1 MSNPSQQQELQSQQA
16 FSQDEF
22 SALLS
27 KEFRPKTDQARSAV
41 ENAVKTLA
49 QQALENTV
57 TFSNDTYRTIQN
69 LIAGIDEKLSQQV
82 NQIIHHEEFQKLESA
97 WRGLN
102 YLVNNTE
109 TDEMLK
115 IRFMSISKQEL
126 GRTLKRFKGV
136 GWDQSPIFKKIYEEE
151 YGQFGGEPFGCL
163 VGDYYFDHSP
173 QDVELLSEMA
183 RIGAAAHCPFIT
195 GTAPSVMQMES
206 WQELANPRDLT

>member
-1 MSNPSQQQELQSQQA
+1 MSNQTQQHDQQAGQA

-22 SALLS
+22 SALLN

-41 ENAVKTLA
+41 ESAVKTLA

-69 LIAGIDEKLSQQV
+69 LIAGIDEQLSQQV

-97 WRGLN
+97 WRGLS

-109 TDEMLK
+109 TDKMLK

-126 GRTLKRFKGV
+126 GRTLKRYKGV
-136 GWDQSPIFKKIYEEE
+136 GWDQSPIFKKSTSRSTASSVASRLAASWATTTSTTARRTLSCWARWRASALR
-151 YGQFGGEPFGCL
+151 PT
-163 VGDYYFDHSP
+163 VRSSP
-173 QDVELLSEMA
+173 
-183 RIGAAAHCPFIT
+183 
-195 GTAPSVMQMES
+195 APRR
-206 WQELANPRDLT
+206 A

>member
-1 MSNPSQQQELQSQQA
+1 MSNPSQQQTQQSQET
-16 FSQDEF
+16 FREDEF
-22 SALLS
+22 SALLN

-41 ENAVKTLA
+41 ESAVKTLA

-57 TFSNDTYRTIQN
+57 TVSSDIYRTIQN

-82 NQIIHHEEFQKLESA
+82 NQIIHHEEFQTLESA

-102 YLVNNTE
+102 YLVSNTE

-115 IRFMSISKQEL
+115 IRFMSITKQEL
-126 GRTLKRFKGV
+126 SRTLKRHKGV

-173 QDVELLSEMA
+173 QDVELLGEMA
-183 RIGAAAHCPFIT
+183 RIGSASHCPFIA
-195 GTAPSVMQMES
+195 GTAPVSCRWS
-206 WQELANPRDLT
+206 PGRNLPIRAI

>member
-1 MSNPSQQQELQSQQA
+1 MSNQTQQHDQQAGQA

-22 SALLS
+22 SALLN

-41 ENAVKTLA
+41 ESAVKTLA

-69 LIAGIDEKLSQQV
+69 LIAGIDEQLSQQV

-97 WRGLN
+97 WRGLS

-126 GRTLKRFKGV
+126 GRTLKRYKGV
-136 GWDQSPIFKKIYEEE
+136 GWDQSPIFKKSTSRSTANSVASRLAASWATTTSTTARRTLSCWARWRALA
-151 YGQFGGEPFGCL
+151 PRPT
-163 VGDYYFDHSP
+163 VRSSP
-173 QDVELLSEMA
+173 VPHRA
-183 RIGAAAHCPFIT
+183 
-195 GTAPSVMQMES
+195 
-206 WQELANPRDLT
+206 